1 MKTVISAWL
10 AIASCVIGLSSTA
23 SAGEQFIL
31 ATGQP
36 QAPAYAAGI
45 GIASLVKFEL
55 SPRYKIDLQA
65 ITSSGPVDNVQLMR
79 KAVADFAILPSATG
93 YAARAGIGSFAGQA
107 PEHRLRA
114 IATLWRDALH
124 LVVRGDKASSGTI
137 EDFLQLKGQ
146 KVFLGGKATSTVD
159 ANHLL
164 ISAFGLDIDK
174 AFEVSP
180 PPDGDAVNA
189 IINGNLDAFSIMSKP
204 PSPMF
209 RNLSES
215 HATTLKF
222 LDITGDQM
230 IAANGSHWLWTPYTI
245 PATTYPGQAN
255 DIATMAHSTLL
266 VANADLSEETVYLI
280 TKSIFENL
288 PYLHRVDPVLSGLTM
303 DQALFGMSLPL
314 HPGALRY
321 FKETGF
327 IPGASDPLDTSDP
340 KAPSRDDEPSNLDAT
355 GYPNPDVA
363 DIGSTANEGRGP
375 NHAAPGVPAALAEGP
390 EPAAGKLA
398 ESTPPDDAS

>member
-10 AIASCVIGLSSTA
+10 AIASCMIGFSSKA
-23 SAGEQFIL
+23 LAGEQFVL

-79 KAVADFAILPSATG
+79 KTVADLAILPSATG

-124 LVVRGDKASSGTI
+124 LVVRDDKASSGTI
-137 EDFLQLKGQ
+137 EDFLRLEGR
-146 KVFLGGKATSTVD
+146 KVFLGGKATSAVD

-174 AFEVSP
+174 AFEASP
-180 PPDGDAVNA
+180 LPDNDAVNA
-189 IINGNLDAFSIMSKP
+189 IIEGNLDAFSIMSKP

-209 RNLSES
+209 RDLSES
-215 HATTLKF
+215 NATTLKF

-245 PATTYPGQAN
+245 PAATYPGQTN

-266 VANADLSEETVYLI
+266 VANADLSEDIVYLI
-280 TKSIFENL
+280 TRSIFENL

-327 IPGASDPLDTSDP
+327 IPGASAPQDASDP
-340 KAPSRDDEPSNLDAT
+340 HTPHRDDEPSNLDST
-355 GYPNPDVA
+355 GYPNADVA
-363 DIGSTANEGRGP
+363 DKGSTANGGP
-375 NHAAPGVPAALAEGP
+375 RPNDAAPGPSAALVKDP
-390 EPAAGKLA
+390 EPNATSLDRI
-398 ESTPPDDAS
+398 PV